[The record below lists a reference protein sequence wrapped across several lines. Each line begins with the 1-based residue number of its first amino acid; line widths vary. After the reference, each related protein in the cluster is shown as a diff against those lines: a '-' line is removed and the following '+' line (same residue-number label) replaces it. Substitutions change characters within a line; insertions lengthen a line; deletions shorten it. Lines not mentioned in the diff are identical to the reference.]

1 MCFMKQQFNILFMI
15 SLLQILP
22 MVIFQ
27 WEDMEM
33 IIKWKTWEKNHLQ
46 LNK

>member
-1 MCFMKQQFNILFMI
+1 MCFMKEQFNIFFMI
-15 SLLQILP
+15 NLLQILP

-33 IIKWKTWEKNHLQ
+33 IIKLKT
-46 LNK
+46 

>member
-1 MCFMKQQFNILFMI
+1 MT
-15 SLLQILP
+15 SLLQIL

-33 IIKWKTWEKNHLQ
+33 ITKGKTWEKITCN
-46 LNK
+46 